1 LRGVGVAGPRHYKP
15 RRPRCEYTVSCRNCV
30 ERNEGGKKVC
40 VRSSTVV
47 VLVSS
52 GLVGTLVVLC
62 VCVLSRAY
70 LTLHPLGL
78 RQRLGSIYD
87 RVWLEEQQMKASAAA
102 AILCAYYYTSKA
114 GEEAV
119 KAVEADWPQTHI
131 YSVYSSL
138 HNIYIYDQKVS
149 CCCIIF
155 FFVKSTVKDI
165 QPILLFIQL
174 VVGFHIGPGCDCVAF
189 KRLQIPTVS

>member
-1 LRGVGVAGPRHYKP
+1 M
-15 RRPRCEYTVSCRNCV
+15 
-30 ERNEGGKKVC
+30 
-40 VRSSTVV
+40 
-47 VLVSS
+47 
-52 GLVGTLVVLC
+52 
-62 VCVLSRAY
+62 CVLSRAY

-87 RVWLEEQQMKASAAA
+87 RVWLEEQQMKASAA

-155 FFVKSTVKDI
+155 FLREIDS
-165 QPILLFIQL
+165 
-174 VVGFHIGPGCDCVAF
+174 
-189 KRLQIPTVS
+189 KRYPTNIIIHTISSRFSYNAWV

>member
-1 LRGVGVAGPRHYKP
+1 MKEEKR
-15 RRPRCEYTVSCRNCV
+15 S
-30 ERNEGGKKVC
+30 
-40 VRSSTVV
+40 VRSSGC
-47 VLVSS
+47 
-52 GLVGTLVVLC
+52 GLGTTLC
-62 VCVLSRAY
+62 CPEPIL
-70 LTLHPLGL
+70 LHPLGL

-138 HNIYIYDQKVS
+138 HNIYI
-149 CCCIIF
+149 
-155 FFVKSTVKDI
+155 
-165 QPILLFIQL
+165 
-174 VVGFHIGPGCDCVAF
+174 
-189 KRLQIPTVS
+189 

>member
-1 LRGVGVAGPRHYKP
+1 M
-15 RRPRCEYTVSCRNCV
+15 
-30 ERNEGGKKVC
+30 
-40 VRSSTVV
+40 
-47 VLVSS
+47 
-52 GLVGTLVVLC
+52 
-62 VCVLSRAY
+62 CVLSRAY

-102 AILCAYYYTSKA
+102 ILCAYYYTSKA

-138 HNIYIYDQKVS
+138 HTQYIYMIKRLAAAV
-149 CCCIIF
+149 
-155 FFVKSTVKDI
+155 
-165 QPILLFIQL
+165 LLF
-174 VVGFHIGPGCDCVAF
+174 F
-189 KRLQIPTVS
+189 S